1 MNAHRTVYSSGSP
14 FEATVGYSR
23 AVRAGDSIHVSGTT
37 ASAQGGPIGGA
48 DAGKQAAVALERIVA
63 ALKEAGASAADVVRT
78 RVYLTDMGA
87 FDAVAKAH
95 SAVFAEIRPATTFV
109 GISALADPAL
119 LVEIEADAVIPPA
132 DDTLD

>member
-14 FEATVGYSR
+14 YEATVGYSR
-23 AVRAGDSIHVSGTT
+23 AVRAGNLVCVSGTT
-37 ASAQGGPIGGA
+37 APGA
-48 DAGKQAAVALERIVA
+48 DAGEQATVALERIVA
-63 ALKEAGASAADVVRT
+63 ALENAGARAADVVRT

-109 GISALADPAL
+109 EISALADPAL
-119 LVEIEADAVIPPA
+119 LVEIEADAVIPPSN
-132 DDTLD
+132 